1 MKPTVKKLK
10 TLKGRIVGYD
20 ASIGEVTTEGPTPRE
35 AAANCERAVLQAL
48 ARLDRRATIGSWRG
62 HVYVIAPTI
71 DGWSYWLDTFSP
83 GYGVT
88 IGKSDR
94 EDAEDGALSHLA
106 QNVWTLDVSDD
117 AAFVVGL
124 PPKAKA
130 DITGWIRFQRS
141 YAALKAE
148 GKTDNEAHR
157 LACA

>member
-10 TLKGRIVGYD
+10 TLKGRIVGYA
-20 ASIGEVTTEGPTPRE
+20 ASIGEVTVEGPTPSE
-35 AAANCERAVLQAL
+35 AATNCERAVLQAL

-62 HVYVIAPTI
+62 HTYVIAPTI

-88 IGKSDR
+88 IGKPDR
-94 EDAEDGALSHLA
+94 EDAEDGALTHLA
-106 QNVWTLDVSDD
+106 QNIWESDVDD
-117 AAFVVGL
+117 EAFVVGL
-124 PPKAKA
+124 PPKAKT
-130 DITGWIRFQRS
+130 DIASWIRFQRS

-148 GKTDNEAHR
+148 GKSDNEAHR